1 MPTLLRTDTNSL
13 LRQTLRNRMVE
24 ERIIDIYPSD
34 KIQSPVHLS
43 IGQEAAAVGICAPL
57 ANDDLLFSN
66 YRGHAYYLAKGGDL
80 KLRPDDLAAIERELP
95 VGWAHGDRYSVDQ
108 WVGPQK
114 YC

>member
-1 MPTLLRTDTNSL
+1 MFIVRFCFDVVNKLDGAVGNTATRNLAIAWLLHQGEHIAPIPGTRSVEH
-13 LRQTLRNRMVE
+13 LRQ
-24 ERIIDIYPSD
+24 
-34 KIQSPVHLS
+34 
-43 IGQEAAAVGICAPL
+43 
-57 ANDDLLFSN
+57 
-66 YRGHAYYLAKGGDL
+66 LAKGGDL